1 MASGD
6 HVREREQYVGQ
17 LEVLAAVAAYTSRPE
32 QLRDRD
38 VIHFIDNTGAI
49 FGIAKGYSA
58 DLDSARLISV
68 FHTLNAALGANVWFE
83 YVASAANI
91 SDLPS
96 RGELDLL
103 LSPPYAARRFDVAWP
118 PTEAWE
124 GDTAALFRCLPAF
137 PPPPVVVS
145 VSVREYA
152 YAYDCAE

>member
-1 MASGD
+1 M
-6 HVREREQYVGQ
+6 GQ

-32 QLRDRD
+32 QLKGRD

-91 SDLPS
+91 ADLPS
-96 RGELDLL
+96 RGELELL
-103 LSPPYAARRFDVAWP
+103 LSPQYGARPFDVVWP

-124 GDTAALFRCLPAF
+124 GDLTALFDRFSSP
-137 PPPPVVVS
+137 S
-145 VSVREYA
+145 GRRRRKRGM
-152 YAYDCAE
+152 

>member
-1 MASGD
+1 MRPRD
-6 HVREREQYVGQ
+6 QHVGQ
-17 LEVLAAVAAYTSRPE
+17 LEVLAAVAAYTSRSE

-91 SDLPS
+91 ADLPS

-103 LSPPYAARRFDVAWP
+103 LSPQYGARRFDVSWP

-124 GDTAALFRCLPAF
+124 GDLTALFARF
-137 PPPPVVVS
+137 SPPS
-145 VSVREYA
+145 GRRRRKRGQ
-152 YAYDCAE
+152 